1 MSASADSS
9 RERYAAVVKAL
20 LREPGVTQSNKKG
33 FGSTALW
40 TNGKIFALLSSKG
53 EFVVKLSRP
62 RVDALVAAGEGK
74 RFELGP
80 SRVMKEWFVAL
91 TDSAFSTALL
101 ESLVLP
107 YPPGQYR

>member
-20 LREPGVTQSNKKG
+20 LREPDVTQSNKKG

-40 TNGKIFALLSSKG
+40 TNGKIFALLSSKD

-62 RVDALVAAGEGK
+62 RVDALVAAGEANGSSQA
-74 RFELGP
+74 P
-80 SRVMKEWFVAL
+80 VV
-91 TDSAFSTALL
+91 
-101 ESLVLP
+101 
-107 YPPGQYR
+107 

>member
-9 RERYAAVVKAL
+9 RKRYAAVVKAL
-20 LREPGVTQSNKKG
+20 LREPDVTQSNKKG

-40 TNGKIFALLSSKG
+40 TNGKIFALLSSKD

-74 RFELGP
+74 RFEPGP
-80 SRVMKEWFVAL
+80 GRVMKEWFVVETKGEEKWLAL
-91 TDSAFSTALL
+91 AKEAMKAASSKH
-101 ESLVLP
+101 
-107 YPPGQYR
+107 

>member
-9 RERYAAVVKAL
+9 GERYAAVVKAL
-20 LREPGVTQSNKKG
+20 LRGPGVTQSNKKG

-62 RVDALVAAGEGK
+62 RVDALVDAGEGK

-80 SRVMKEWFVAL
+80 GRVMKEWFVADPKADEKWL
-91 TDSAFSTALL
+91 ALAK
-101 ESLVLP
+101 EAMNAATSKD
-107 YPPGQYR
+107 